1 MNRLYMKYKKKLKW
15 LKWINYGG
23 KFFVYYDVVKEINL
37 LYCVG
42 CFVFYELKIRIV
54 NKSW

>member
-1 MNRLYMKYKKKLKW
+1 MNRLYMKKKLKW

-23 KFFVYYDVVKEINL
+23 KFFVYYDVVKERNL

-42 CFVFYELKIRIV
+42 CFVFDELKIRIV